1 MAKTYRVNAF
11 VRISNYF
18 DVTPD
23 SPLADF
29 EREAPRHRVFRL
41 NTLS

>member
-11 VRISNYF
+11 VRISNA
-18 DVTPD
+18 
-23 SPLADF
+23 LADF
-29 EREAPRHRVFRL
+29 EREALRHPVFRL

>member
-11 VRISNYF
+11 VR
-18 DVTPD
+18 T
-23 SPLADF
+23 DF
-29 EREAPRHRVFRL
+29 EREALRHPVFRL